1 MKNVILIFVAF
12 IIQNQILHAQN
23 INKDSC
29 TGIRL
34 FLKFENKIENVRK
47 KNNQL
52 KKFISP
58 VDEAIIF
65 ESILEKEAPKLINNI
80 QAYCNFLV
88 NILSNKQMKKGNEYD
103 LDLVKILYHLC
114 IDDYITAVDTIYNH
128 YRENKINLNVLLNS
142 IITFE
147 GHYSNIIAL
156 NYSSRKLQLLFEKL
170 LNDTLLIKTV
180 EKNNKNFSS
189 TLKAIQSGV
198 IYEAYTGQDK
208 DWFFV
213 IPNKNCVEE

>member
-1 MKNVILIFVAF
+1 MKNVIIIFVAF

-65 ESILEKEAPKLINNI
+65 ESILEKEAPKLINNT

-114 IDDYITAVDTIYNH
+114 IDDYITAVDTIYNR

-156 NYSSRKLQLLFEKL
+156 NYSSKKLQLLFEKL

>member
-1 MKNVILIFVAF
+1 MKNVIIIFVAF

-65 ESILEKEAPKLINNI
+65 ESILKKEASELINNTK
-80 QAYCNFLV
+80 AYANFLV
-88 NILSNKQMKKGNEYD
+88 NIISNKQMKKGNEYD
-103 LDLVKILYHLC
+103 LDLVKIIYHLC
-114 IDDYITAVDTIYNH
+114 IDDYITAVDTIYNRH
-128 YRENKINLNVLLNS
+128 RASKINLNVLLKS

-156 NYSSRKLQLLFEKL
+156 NYSSKKLQLLFEKL

-198 IYEAYTGQDK
+198 IYEAYNGQDK
-208 DWFFV
+208 YWFFV

>member
-1 MKNVILIFVAF
+1 
-12 IIQNQILHAQN
+12 
-23 INKDSC
+23 
-29 TGIRL
+29 
-34 FLKFENKIENVRK
+34 
-47 KNNQL
+47 
-52 KKFISP
+52 
-58 VDEAIIF
+58 
-65 ESILEKEAPKLINNI
+65 
-80 QAYCNFLV
+80 
-88 NILSNKQMKKGNEYD
+88 MKKGNEYD

-114 IDDYITAVDTIYNH
+114 IDDYITAVDTIYNR

-156 NYSSRKLQLLFEKL
+156 NYSSKKLQLLFEKL

>member
-1 MKNVILIFVAF
+1 MKNVIIIFVAF

-65 ESILEKEAPKLINNI
+65 ESILKKEASELINNTK
-80 QAYCNFLV
+80 AYANFLV
-88 NILSNKQMKKGNEYD
+88 NIISNKQMKKGNEYD
-103 LDLVKILYHLC
+103 LDLVKIIYHLC
-114 IDDYITAVDTIYNH
+114 IDDYITAVDTIYNR

-156 NYSSRKLQLLFEKL
+156 NYSSKKLQLLFEKL

-198 IYEAYTGQDK
+198 IYEAYNGQDK
-208 DWFFV
+208 YWFFV

>member
-1 MKNVILIFVAF
+1 MKNVIIIFVAF

-65 ESILEKEAPKLINNI
+65 ESTLEKEAPKLINNT
-80 QAYCNFLV
+80 QAYWNFLV
-88 NILSNKQMKKGNEYD
+88 NIFSNKQMRKGNQYD

-114 IDDYITAVDTIYNH
+114 IDDYITAVDTIYSR

-156 NYSSRKLQLLFEKL
+156 NYRSKKLQLLFEKL

-189 TLKAIQSGV
+189 TLKAIQSGA